1 MVKLL
6 VVYCHPVSASFNALL
21 RDTVVETARRGGH
34 EVRVIDLYAE
44 AFDPVMDEQ
53 ERLDYHRP
61 GVNEIPVKKH
71 LERLRWCTGL
81 IFIYPTWWYGQPAM
95 LKGWIDRVWVPHASF
110 ALPTDKIEW
119 APHLT
124 NIRLMGVVTTLG
136 SPWWWWTVGMGAP
149 GRKVILRSLKL
160 CCHRR
165 CRSFWLALHR
175 MDSTTAEER
184 YAFVERVRRRIQRL

>member
-6 VVYCHPVSASFNALL
+6 VVYCHPVPASFNAVLK
-21 RDTVVETARRGGH
+21 DTVVETARRGGH
-34 EVRVIDLYAE
+34 EVRMIDLYAE
-44 AFDPVMDEQ
+44 AFDPVMGEQ
-53 ERLDYHRP
+53 ERLDYHTP
-61 GVNEIPVKKH
+61 GVNETPVRTH

-81 IFIYPTWWYGQPAM
+81 IFVYPTWWYGQPAM
-95 LKGWIDRVWVPHASF
+95 LKGWIDRVWVPHATF

-165 CRSFWLALHR
+165 CRSFWLGLHR

-184 YAFVERVRRRIQRL
+184 HAFVERVRRQVQRL